1 MTNFGGDP
9 ILEGQSHMLHPWH
22 GFATTYSGDGG
33 FSQGCGSA
41 LNLHRALTTPKGPA
55 QSDEPQS
62 HSRTREFHRPAASRP
77 RPRPY
82 NHSVPAR
89 KTSLKKTAAKPA
101 PPQAQPYFTQDS
113 LKFLRALKRNNR
125 RDWFDPRKPLFE
137 STLKAPM
144 LMVIEAV
151 THAMTAFAPEH
162 VRPAPKCMMRI
173 YRDTRFSNDKT
184 PYKNQ
189 VAAWWSRHGLEKT
202 SGGGFFFHLS
212 STELVIAAGVYMPE
226 REQLLA
232 IRAFLL
238 DHHGELRKLLNDK
251 KLRQLFELDH
261 GELLSRPPKGFAK
274 EHRAMDLLKC
284 RQWAVV
290 AKLAPEAAL
299 EPSLVQQI
307 VTHFRAAAPLVA
319 LLNRPLQPPAEAKRQ
334 PLFGLY

>member
-1 MTNFGGDP
+1 
-9 ILEGQSHMLHPWH
+9 
-22 GFATTYSGDGG
+22 
-33 FSQGCGSA
+33 
-41 LNLHRALTTPKGPA
+41 
-55 QSDEPQS
+55 
-62 HSRTREFHRPAASRP
+62 
-77 RPRPY
+77 
-82 NHSVPAR
+82 VPAP
-89 KTSLKKTAAKPA
+89 KTLVKKAATKPD
-101 PPQAQPYFTQDS
+101 PPQPQPYFTQDS

-151 THAMTAFAPEH
+151 TRAMTAFAPDH
-162 VRPAPKCMMRI
+162 VRPAPRCMLRI

-184 PYKNQ
+184 PYKNH

-202 SGGGFFFHLS
+202 SGAGFYLHLS
-212 STELVIAAGVYMPE
+212 GAELVIAAGVYMPE

-232 IRAFLL
+232 IRTFLL
-238 DHHGELRKLLNDK
+238 DRHEELRKLLHDK
-251 KLRQLFELDH
+251 KLRRLFELDH
-261 GELLSRPPKGFAK
+261 GELLSRPPKGFPK
-274 EHRAMDLLKC
+274 DHPAMDLLKC

-299 EPSLVQQI
+299 EPSLVPQI

-319 LLNRPLQPPAEAKRQ
+319 LLNQPLQPPAEAKRQ